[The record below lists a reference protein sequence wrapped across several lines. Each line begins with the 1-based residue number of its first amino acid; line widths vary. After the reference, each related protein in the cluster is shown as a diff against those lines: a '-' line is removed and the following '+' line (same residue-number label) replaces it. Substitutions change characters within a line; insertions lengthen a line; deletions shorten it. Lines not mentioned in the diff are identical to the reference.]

1 MRVDGKGR
9 PLTFLL
15 TPGQS
20 HDQKGFAP
28 LINGLQ
34 VRSGQRG
41 RPRSRPR
48 KLVADAAYLARSN
61 RQLLRSRGIGCV
73 IPRARHHR
81 RRGPFDHAAYRQR
94 NQVERL
100 FARIKQFRRLATR
113 YEKLAA
119 HYLAIVTLAATVI
132 WLRELA

>member
-9 PLTFLL
+9 PLRFLL
-15 TPGQS
+15 TQGQS
-20 HDQKGFAP
+20 QDQKGFAP

-34 VRSGQRG
+34 ECSAKRG

-48 KLVADAAYLARSN
+48 KIVADAVYLSHSN
-61 RQLLRSRGIGCV
+61 RRLLRRRGIGCV
-73 IPRARHHR
+73 IPWARHHR
-81 RRGPFDHAAYRQR
+81 RRGPFDKAAYRQDHD
-94 NQVERL
+94 VERF
-100 FARIKQFRRLATR
+100 FAQIKQFRRMATR

-119 HYLAIVTLAATVI
+119 HDLAIVTLAATVI

>member
-9 PLTFLL
+9 PLNFLL

-20 HDQKGFAP
+20 SDQTGFAP
-28 LINGLQ
+28 LVDGLE
-34 VRSGQRG
+34 VRSGKRG

-48 KLVADAAYLARSN
+48 KIVADAAYLARSN
-61 RQLLRSRGIGCV
+61 RRLLRSRGIGCV
-73 IPRARHHR
+73 IPRARNHR
-81 RRGPFDHAAYRQR
+81 RRGPFDKAAYRQR
-94 NQVERL
+94 NQVERF
-100 FARIKQFRRLATR
+100 FARIKQFRRMATR
-113 YEKLAA
+113 YEKLAD